1 MTRQKNRISHK
12 KELYYILCIVAVLVV
27 LLFSF
32 LGPGGYRDLQ
42 KARLQ
47 LQEQRVRVDRLKQS
61 NSGLLKSIEALQSD
75 RKAIEETARENGY
88 GKADEIIQQVPPT
101 PEASNNSADLNSSI
115 SNLESFIGSRPLSL
129 SQSS

>member
-47 LQEQRVRVDRLKQS
+47 LQEQRVRVE
-61 NSGLLKSIEALQSD
+61 G
-75 RKAIEETARENGY
+75 
-88 GKADEIIQQVPPT
+88 
-101 PEASNNSADLNSSI
+101 
-115 SNLESFIGSRPLSL
+115 
-129 SQSS
+129 